1 MLKKKVISFYENTR
15 QNYLLFL
22 VSALLPKSP
31 LSTTLIYAV
40 SCDFLMML
48 IMISSSSFLPLT
60 RKEETT
66 DKIRLQAQEDRE
78 ADKEDE
84 AVF

>member
-1 MLKKKVISFYENTR
+1 MLKKIISFYENIR
-15 QNYLLFL
+15 QNYLSFL

-31 LSTTLIYAV
+31 LSTTLIYAL

-66 DKIRLQAQEDRE
+66 DKIRLQAQEDR
-78 ADKEDE
+78 DRQRG
-84 AVF
+84 

>member
-1 MLKKKVISFYENTR
+1 
-15 QNYLLFL
+15 
-22 VSALLPKSP
+22 
-31 LSTTLIYAV
+31 
-40 SCDFLMML
+40 MML